1 MKEEVFIESSVPR
14 QSPVFFGRLSWGA
27 ILGGVFIAL
36 VTALVLSVLGVAI
49 GAGTVDPLKEQHPLK
64 GLGIGTTFWLLVTGL
79 TSSFFGAWVAG
90 RFSGSRSGS
99 DGAIHGLVTWGA
111 TTICMGLLVSTAI
124 GNLLT
129 GTANLFGKAVSAT
142 GQAGAAVATQGAQAG
157 VNWDSIKQEIQEKF
171 PQAGRALAPTGRT
184 NAQESTG
191 TNSSTEAR
199 QSPQALAVLTKMFS
213 KGGAAAAPAE
223 REQAINIIA
232 SEQNVTREEATS
244 MVDDWDRKYQQ
255 AKAQTEQKVREAGDA
270 TARGVSRGAFGSF
283 VLLILCGIAAFIG
296 GRVGAFSAL
305 RPLARHVATT

>member
-1 MKEEVFIESSVPR
+1 MKEEVFIESSVSRRAPE
-14 QSPVFFGRLSWGA
+14 FFGRLSWGA

-64 GLGIGTTFWLLVTGL
+64 GLGIGATFWLLVTGL

-90 RFSGSRSGS
+90 RSSGSRSGS
-99 DGAIHGLVTWGA
+99 DGAMHGLVTWGA
-111 TTICMGLLVSTAI
+111 TTICMGLLVGTAV
-124 GNLLT
+124 GNLL
-129 GTANLFGKAVSAT
+129 GGAASLFGKTVSAT
-142 GQAGAAVATQGAQAG
+142 AQAGSAAAKEGG
-157 VNWDSIKQEIQEKF
+157 VNWDSLKQEIQEKF
-171 PQAGRALAPTGRT
+171 PRAGGALAPTGRT

-191 TNSSTEAR
+191 TNSSTEA
-199 QSPQALAVLTKMFS
+199 QKSPQALAALTKMFS

-232 SEQNVTREEATS
+232 SEQKVSQQEAAQ
-244 MVDDWDRKYQQ
+244 MVDDWDHKYQQ

-283 VLLILCGIAAFIG
+283 VLLILCGIAALIG

-305 RPLARHVATT
+305 RPLTAARVPAT